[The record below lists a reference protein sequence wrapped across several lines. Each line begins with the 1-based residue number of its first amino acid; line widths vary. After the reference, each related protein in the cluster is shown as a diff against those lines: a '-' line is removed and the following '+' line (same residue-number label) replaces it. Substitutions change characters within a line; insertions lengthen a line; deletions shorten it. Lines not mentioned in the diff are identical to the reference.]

1 MKSTARILIGL
12 IAVTVGYSGTFAFA
26 QERSTGNYLSGPA
39 NSPQASV
46 ARSGDTRQQCDDLLK
61 RARQAMAE
69 SNLSAANSLISQAES
84 LGVQYGRL
92 HIGDTPVKARAEL
105 IRLSRPSDTGKRGLG
120 NVLSIGTSRNTGS
133 PTDPFAARVGTGSP
147 GSPADAKSVAKSYI
161 LSGRTELANGN
172 LTAAAAWHRM
182 AAQQQAGF
190 APSEDSPQKLAAA
203 ILAAGGTLGDAN
215 QVGMSPRQNRP
226 TPLPPVD
233 QVRPVSP
240 PNTALAQ
247 SDSLLLSARRA
258 LATGDVRRASS
269 FVQQAQA
276 LNLRYNPTDD
286 NPSRVDA
293 LIRSYGDLTDQQT
306 QRGQTE
312 AYRRQFASLLMQQA
326 DGLMMRQDFAEAER
340 LASQAAKMNVPFG
353 SYKSSPQSLLERID
367 NARQRARVSGTAL
380 ASDRSALASY
390 PSGVVQAGGQYVT
403 PATGIQSYHPLASRA
418 VYDPA
423 NDPTRNRLAQNQQP
437 VPVPTLAG
445 VPAPTTTDSP
455 GNALF
460 MQGDAA
466 LKAGDTQGALR
477 YFQQAASYTNEL
489 DPVTQQR
496 LQDSLLMLSASDA
509 RRRAGQQQ
517 SLVDNAQTQQELLAR
532 QVNSEVAHQESSAR
546 HLRATD
552 PMGALTLL
560 EATREKVTGSGLDP
574 VNRDQLLRRIDRSIG
589 DTRNY
594 IDENR
599 PRIELNERNK
609 KVLDDIDLRRENQ
622 QQVQEKLALMVEE
635 YNQLMREQRYPE
647 AEVVAKRA
655 KELDPTNPLATQLV
669 LMASVINRHQRN
681 LSLRDDKERGV
692 LDTLHGVDIASI
704 PFPDGESY
712 VFGDAKSWGDL
723 THRRREFLERQ
734 GRQRTETEIEI
745 EQKLRTPVLLEFE
758 STPLSRVMD
767 FLAKLAE
774 VNLYLDPI
782 GLAEVG
788 LSTEDP
794 VTIVLSQEISLES
807 ALNIILEP
815 RGLSFV
821 IKDEVL
827 KITTEENRQGEVYT
841 RTYNVADLVVPI
853 PNFVNVG
860 MGLSSAY
867 STAMANVDPG
877 ISPFG
882 SGPSAMAMVAND
894 SGNGSSAMVDRNIL
908 AQMSGGGPAGP
919 QTPGPTGFGP
929 GGLGGGAMA
938 DFDSLIDLIIA
949 TVAPESWEE
958 TVGGP
963 GTIEPFDANLS
974 LVIRQTEE
982 VHEEIVDLLG
992 QLRRMQDLQVTIEVR
1007 FITLND
1013 NFFERIGV
1021 DFDFDID
1028 DDIDRPFQ
1036 VFGRRVDESNEDA
1049 DFTVEPTRDTRD
1061 VDHDNDSVTVGMQAP
1076 GVFSADL
1083 DIPFTQNSFG
1093 LSVPQFGGFDASAG
1107 ASLGFA
1113 ILSDIEAFFFI
1124 NAAQGDRRSNVL
1136 QAPKV
1141 TLFNGQM
1148 ATVSDQSQS
1157 PFVMSVIPVV
1167 GDFAAAQQPVIVV
1180 LSEGTFLT
1188 VQAVVSSDRR
1198 FVRLT
1203 VVPFFSRIGD
1213 VDTFQFT
1220 GSETTTSSSST
1231 EGIQDEA
1238 NDNTKQAVNSTVTRA
1253 GTTVQLPT
1261 FSFVN
1266 VSTTVS
1272 VPDGGT
1278 VLLGGIKRLNEGRNE
1293 FGVPMLNKIPYI
1305 SRLFKNVG
1313 IGRETQ
1319 SLMMMVTPRIIIQE
1333 EEEARLGITNQ

>member
-1 MKSTARILIGL
+1 MKSTAKILIGL
-12 IAVTVGYSGTFAFA
+12 IAATVGYSGTFTSA
-26 QERSTGNYLSGPA
+26 QERPAGRYLRSDES
-39 NSPQASV
+39 SPQAPV
-46 ARSGDTRQQCDDLLK
+46 ARSGNARQQCDDLLT

-69 SNLSAANSLISQAES
+69 RNLPAANSLISQAES

-92 HIGDTPVKARAEL
+92 HMGDTPAKARAEFA
-105 IRLSRPSDTGKRGLG
+105 RLSRASATGKRGLG
-120 NVLSIGTSRNTGS
+120 NLLTSRNTKTA
-133 PTDPFAARVGTGSP
+133 TDPFSARVGTP
-147 GSPADAKSVAKSYI
+147 VPASLTDAKSVAKSYV
-161 LSGRTELANGN
+161 LKGRTELANGN
-172 LTAAAAWHRM
+172 LTAAAGWHRM
-182 AAQQQAGF
+182 AAQQQARF
-190 APSEDSPQKLAAA
+190 APSEDSPQKLAAS
-203 ILAAGGTLGDAN
+203 ISAAGGTLAGPSAAAPAPGRN
-215 QVGMSPRQNRP
+215 GL
-226 TPLPPVD
+226 TPLPRVG
-233 QVRPVSP
+233 RMTSINP
-240 PNTALAQ
+240 PGAALSQ

-269 FVQQAQA
+269 FVQQAQSLHLA
-276 LNLRYNPTDD
+276 YNPTDD
-286 NPSRVDA
+286 TPSRVEA
-293 LIRSYGDLTDQQT
+293 LIRSYSDLKAQEP
-306 QRGQTE
+306 QRGKTE
-312 AYRRQFASLLMQQA
+312 AYHRQHANVLMQQA
-326 DGLMMRQDFAEAER
+326 DGLLMRQDFAEAER
-340 LASQAAKMNVPFG
+340 LASRAAKMNVSFG
-353 SYKSSPQSLLERID
+353 SYKSSPQNLLERID
-367 NARQRARVSGTAL
+367 NARSRARVSGTAL
-380 ASDRSALASY
+380 AGGQGRPA
-390 PSGVVQAGGQYVT
+390 GVVQASGQYAT
-403 PATGIQSYHPLASRA
+403 AATGNQSYRPLASRA
-418 VYDPA
+418 VYNPA
-423 NDPTRNRLAQNQQP
+423 SDPTRNRLAQNQ
-437 VPVPTLAG
+437 L
-445 VPAPTTTDSP
+445 PAPTPAAPNGP
-455 GNALF
+455 GNSLF

-466 LKAGDTQGALR
+466 LKAGDTEGALQ
-477 YFQQAASYTNEL
+477 YFRQAAKHTNEL
-489 DPVTQQR
+489 DPVTRQR
-496 LQDSLLMLSASDA
+496 LQDSLLMLSASGA
-509 RRRAGQQQ
+509 RRRIGQKP

-532 QVNSEVAHQESSAR
+532 QVNSEVAHQESNAR
-546 HLRATD
+546 HLRETD
-552 PMGALTLL
+552 PMEALTLL
-560 EATREKVTGSGLDP
+560 EKTREKITGSGLDP
-574 VNRDQLLRRIDRSIG
+574 VSRDQLLRRIDRSIG

-594 IDENR
+594 IEENR
-599 PRIELNERNK
+599 PRIELNERNE
-609 KVLDDIDLRRENQ
+609 KVLAEIDLRRKNQ
-622 QQVQEKLALMVEE
+622 QEVQEKLALMVDE
-635 YNQLMREQRYPE
+635 YNQLIRQQRYPE

-655 KELDPTNPLATQLV
+655 KELDPTNPLSTQLV

-681 LSLRDDKERGV
+681 LALRDAKERGV
-692 LDTLHGVDIASI
+692 LDVLGNVDIAST
-704 PFPDGESY
+704 PHNDAEPYVHPDAE
-712 VFGDAKSWGDL
+712 SWGEL
-723 THRRREFLERQ
+723 TRRRQEYVKRH

-745 EQKLRTPVLLEFE
+745 EQKLRTPILLEFDN
-758 STPLSRVMD
+758 TPLSRVMD
-767 FLAKLAE
+767 FMAKLAQ
-774 VNLYLDPI
+774 VNLHLDPV

-788 LSTEDP
+788 LSTDDP
-794 VTIVLSQEISLES
+794 VTINLSQEIALES
-807 ALNIILEP
+807 ALNLILAP
-815 RGLSFV
+815 RDLSFV

-827 KITTEENRQGEVYT
+827 MITTEENRQGEVYVE
-841 RTYNVADLVVPI
+841 TYNVADLIVPI
-853 PNFVNVG
+853 PNFVNAG

-867 STAMANVDPG
+867 QTAMGNVHPG
-877 ISPFG
+877 ITPFG
-882 SGPSAMAMVAND
+882 SGPAGMSLVASD
-894 SGNGSSAMVDRNIL
+894 TGNGSSAMVDPNIL
-908 AQMSGGGPAGP
+908 AQMSGGGPAGA
-919 QTPGPTGFGP
+919 QTSGPTGFGP
-929 GGLGGGAMA
+929 GGLGGAAMA
-938 DFDSLIDLIIA
+938 DFDSLIDLITS
-949 TVAPESWEE
+949 TVMPDSWEE
-958 TVGGP
+958 TTGGP

-1036 VFGRRVDESNEDA
+1036 VFGRRIDGEDEDP
-1049 DFTVEPTRDTRD
+1049 DLTVEPDRDTRD
-1061 VDHDNDSVTVGMQAP
+1061 VDHDNGSVTVGMQAP

-1148 ATVSDQSQS
+1148 ASVSDQSQS

-1167 GDFAAAQQPVIVV
+1167 GDFAAAQQPVIVI

-1203 VVPFFSRIGD
+1203 VVPFFSHIGD

-1220 GSETTTSSSST
+1220 GSETSTTSTST
-1231 EGIQDEA
+1231 EGVQDEP
-1238 NDNTKQAVNSTVTRA
+1238 NDNTSQAVNSTITRA

-1293 FGVPMLNKIPYI
+1293 FGVPMLNKLPYI

-1333 EEEARLGITNQ
+1333 EEEERLGINLDR